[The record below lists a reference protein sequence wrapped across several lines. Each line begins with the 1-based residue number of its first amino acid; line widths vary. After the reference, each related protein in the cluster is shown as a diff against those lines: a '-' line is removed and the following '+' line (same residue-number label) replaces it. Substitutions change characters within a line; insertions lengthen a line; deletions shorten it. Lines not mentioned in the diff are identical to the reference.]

1 MLRMIKRMIKE
12 RGKVT
17 KISYC
22 NNDVIGEEREG
33 KAYGG
38 HPGQLGIVPAATLGV
53 PVVPV
58 VHANRGK
65 AFIQI
70 IELLPK
76 NNISMN
82 M

>member
-1 MLRMIKRMIKE
+1 MLLRIKRMIKE
-12 RGKVT
+12 RRKVT

-22 NNDVIGEEREG
+22 KNDVIGEEREG

-58 VHANRGK
+58 VHANLGK
-65 AFIQI
+65 AFYT
-70 IELLPK
+70 
-76 NNISMN
+76 NRASA
-82 M
+82 